1 MKEQKKNDYSLSIHI
16 AHFKDR
22 ERGRKKILMK
32 EGKILYTQQ

>member
-22 ERGRKKILMK
+22 EREKKDFNEGR
-32 EGKILYTQQ
+32 